1 MEKDGC
7 TESIHCDYVVVD
19 IGAKARR
26 CDDITSFC
34 NEQGI
39 AYHVIGDAVRA
50 RRALNATAEAATI
63 ARAI

>member
-1 MEKDGC
+1 MEKEGR
-7 TESIHCDYVVVD
+7 TESIPCDYVVVA
-19 IGAKARR
+19 IGAKARNF
-26 CDDITSFC
+26 DDIASFC